1 MVGRH
6 ALLGIGAMM
15 AGLSGCY
22 TYSPLTTQ
30 PQPQTRVAAVLTDVG
45 RVEAGTQIG
54 SQSDRVEGRLI
65 DASDTAYVLAVSAV
79 KPIHGTWVRWTGEQ
93 VSLRRNYV
101 ATLSERRLSKGKTAL
116 FAGGTALG
124 IFVAMVKLNIF
135 GFGAIDIPIIGG
147 GPNTGDQ

>member
-6 ALLGIGAMM
+6 AFLGIGAMM
-15 AGLSGCY
+15 AGVSGCY
-22 TYSPLTTQ
+22 SYSPLTTQ
-30 PQPQTRVAAVLTDVG
+30 PLPQTRVAAVLTDVG

-54 SQSDRVEGRLI
+54 SQSDRVEGRLL

-101 ATLSERRLSKGKTAL
+101 ATLSERRLSKSRTAF

>member
-1 MVGRH
+1 MRNH
-6 ALLGIGAMM
+6 QLR
-15 AGLSGCY
+15 
-22 TYSPLTTQ
+22 TQ

-54 SQSDRVEGRLI
+54 SQSDRVEGRLL

-135 GFGAIDIPIIGG
+135 GFGAIHIPIIGG

>member
-15 AGLSGCY
+15 VGVSGCY
-22 TYSPLTTQ
+22 SYSPLTTE
-30 PQPQTRVAAVLTDVG
+30 PEPQTRVAAVLTDVG

-54 SQSDRVEGRLI
+54 AQSDRVEGRLL

-101 ATLSERRLSKGKTAL
+101 ATLSERRLSKRDRKS
-116 FAGGTALG
+116 
-124 IFVAMVKLNIF
+124 VV
-135 GFGAIDIPIIGG
+135 
-147 GPNTGDQ
+147 

>member
-1 MVGRH
+1 MMVGV
-6 ALLGIGAMM
+6 
-15 AGLSGCY
+15 SGCY
-22 TYSPLTTQ
+22 SYSPLTTE
-30 PQPQTRVAAVLTDVG
+30 PEPQTRVAAVLTDVG

-54 SQSDRVEGRLI
+54 SQSDRVEGRLL

>member
-1 MVGRH
+1 MAGRR

-15 AGLSGCY
+15 VALSGCY

-30 PQPQTRVAAVLTDVG
+30 PQPQARVAAVLTDVG

-54 SQSDRVEGRLI
+54 SQSDRVEGRLL

-101 ATLSERRLSKGKTAL
+101 ATLSERRLSKGKTVL